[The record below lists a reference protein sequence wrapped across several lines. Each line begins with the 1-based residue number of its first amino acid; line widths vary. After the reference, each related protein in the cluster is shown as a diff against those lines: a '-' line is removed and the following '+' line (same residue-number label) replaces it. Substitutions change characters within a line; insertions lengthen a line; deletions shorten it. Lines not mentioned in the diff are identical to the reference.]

1 MPVYT
6 ERNRSAAV
14 VILAN
19 PQRYGGAL
27 LEWAR
32 LVMAKQ
38 DGGGIVQ
45 TDAAKWGSSMNRA
58 PRHNPLFSNTSGP
71 VGRLNARG

>member
-6 ERNRSAAV
+6 GQNRSAAA

-32 LVMAKQ
+32 LVMGKR
-38 DGGGIVQ
+38 DGAESFRL
-45 TDAAKWGSSMNRA
+45 TA
-58 PRHNPLFSNTSGP
+58 PSGTA
-71 VGRLNARG
+71 V